1 MDNGQEIEKRTRD
14 IVQKQ
19 AEEAEQLEINHFYV
33 ISVMIKGRFGI

>member
-1 MDNGQEIEKRTRD
+1 MDNGQEIKKRTRD

-19 AEEAEQLEINHFYV
+19 AEAEQLEINHFYV